1 MQPRQA
7 FMRILFLN
15 VSGELGGAERV
26 LLGLFQGLRR
36 QAPDMELRLLAPTE
50 GPFTEQARALGLA
63 VEILPFPSALAR
75 TGDFNL
81 GGRKSAALT
90 AQLKIFSLVPASLLY
105 AWRLRRRMAEHRSD
119 VIHASG
125 FKMHILGALARPRAR
140 LLWHFH
146 DYAGSRPLVS
156 RLLRVLRRRCDLAV
170 ANSASVSQ
178 DLRAIFSSRPPV
190 QVIHNGLDIARFQ
203 PQGPT
208 AGLDAAAGLPPLAP
222 AVPRLGLVA
231 TLACWKGHAVFMQA
245 LAQIQDL
252 PWRAYI
258 IGAPVYQTLGSQYS
272 IAELRQ
278 RAEALKLTD
287 RIGFTGACAD
297 MPAVYRALDIVI
309 HASTQPEPFGMTIL
323 EAMACARPVIVSYA
337 GGAAELIQPGVDA
350 LAFPPGQS
358 QALAERLRCLLGDS
372 ELRRR
377 LGREARNSGER
388 RFALDRM
395 TEHFIQ
401 AYAQLAPPRARAAG
415 A

>member
-1 MQPRQA
+1 M
-7 FMRILFLN
+7 
-15 VSGELGGAERV
+15 SGDGGIFG
-26 LLGLFQGLRR
+26 GLAGCPGPGPEPGLI
-36 QAPDMELRLLAPTE
+36 RLANFPPE
-50 GPFTEQARALGLA
+50 ALGIGTDQIQFRRGGSGAGKGDDGDLMAGFEARRKQALSLA
-63 VEILPFPSALAR
+63 MKLNTEIR
-75 TGDFNL
+75 
-81 GGRKSAALT
+81 
-90 AQLKIFSLVPASLLY
+90 
-105 AWRLRRRMAEHRSD
+105 
-119 VIHASG
+119 
-125 FKMHILGALARPRAR
+125 
-140 LLWHFH
+140 
-146 DYAGSRPLVS
+146 
-156 RLLRVLRRRCDLAV
+156 LRRRCDLAV

-231 TLACWKGHAVFMQA
+231 TFARWKGHAVFMQA